1 MAEVPGKI
9 EIPSKPEARVAAHV
23 ARRPLRGVRFS
34 LSKGLCAD
42 DAERRQQIVAMREVV
57 SDAELEKVHSWIH
70 TNLTILDGKAQSI
83 LSLYS
88 IALATLTIFYVSI
101 GTAPLA
107 IYVTV
112 ILGFAVI
119 AWSIVPLARI
129 AFVYWNT
136 TEEFKDPEALLADL
150 LRVRDVRTRVVR
162 LSLLKGIPALA
173 IFTIIFGW
181 YVSQRV

>member
-1 MAEVPGKI
+1 MVEFPSQV
-9 EIPSKPEARVAAHV
+9 EDPSKLESRVAAQ
-23 ARRPLRGVRFS
+23 ALRRPVSRTRSL

-42 DAERRQQIVAMREVV
+42 DAERRQQIVAMRQVV
-57 SDAELEKVHSWIH
+57 SDTELEKIHSWIH

-136 TEEFKDPEALLADL
+136 TEEFSDPEALLADL

-162 LSLLKGIPALA
+162 LSLLKGIPALV
-173 IFTIIFGW
+173 IFTIIFAW